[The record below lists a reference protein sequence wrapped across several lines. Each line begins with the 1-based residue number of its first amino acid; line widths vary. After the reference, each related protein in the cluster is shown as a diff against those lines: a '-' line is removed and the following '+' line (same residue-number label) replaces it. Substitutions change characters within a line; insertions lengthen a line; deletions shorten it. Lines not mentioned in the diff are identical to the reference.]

1 MPAADGSIDAALL
14 PSLRDRPCLY
24 PDGAGCAGQ
33 AWAGRSAYV
42 YAGGQATPLG
52 PQDDP
57 AALLVRLGG
66 AGPADRIRV
75 LAVGSNAYP
84 RQLLD
89 KFREHA
95 VRDDSVL
102 TVSCTAPGV
111 AVAYVAALSR
121 WGYVPVGLRS
131 QPGAECATWVQ
142 LLTVEQLAA
151 IARTEGKAYRL
162 VRVPGVVTAALDGLD
177 GLGGWGVG
185 EGGATVYGW
194 AHARLLAWDGD
205 VPETGAPGSDLAGV
219 SPAGAGALDVASMG
233 QRALLA
239 RLVEAVLPGLEWD
252 GCRLPETARGP
263 IDAWLRGRA
272 MANDLPAAWRPLD
285 RDAADFPDCLLR

>member
-1 MPAADGSIDAALL
+1 MPAADGSIDAAFL

-24 PDGAGCAGQ
+24 PDGAGSAGQ
-33 AWAGRSAYV
+33 AWACRSAYV

-57 AALLVRLGG
+57 AALLARLGG

-75 LAVGSNAYP
+75 LAAGSNAYP

-102 TVSCTAPGV
+102 TVPCTAPGA
-111 AVAYVAALSR
+111 AVSYVAALSR
-121 WGYVPVGLRS
+121 WGYVPVGMRS

-162 VRVPGVVTAALDGLD
+162 VRVPGVVTPALDGLD
-177 GLGGWGVG
+177 GRGVE

-194 AHARLLAWDGD
+194 AHERLLAWEGD
-205 VPETGAPGSDLAGV
+205 VLETGAAEPDLAGA
-219 SPAGAGALDVASMG
+219 SPAGAGPLDLASMS

-272 MANDLPAAWRPLD
+272 IANDLPSAWRPLD
-285 RDAADFPDCLLR
+285 RDAADFPDCLLG